1 LPIYQVEVFSSSLA
15 REQNDHVRTCE
26 AGALPEAQAGS
37 GVPVRVGGQIKT
49 PDLVHRVE
57 PRYPSIAQNAHVA
70 GAVILEATVD
80 TNGRVQSVHVLR
92 GIPLLNEAAVDAVRQ
107 WQYSPLRLN
116 GVPTP
121 FILTVT
127 VTFKLQ

>member
-1 LPIYQVEVFSSSLA
+1 
-15 REQNDHVRTCE
+15 
-26 AGALPEAQAGS
+26 
-37 GVPVRVGGQIKT
+37 
-49 PDLVHRVE
+49 
-57 PRYPSIAQNAHVA
+57 
-70 GAVILEATVD
+70 
-80 TNGRVQSVHVLR
+80 VHVLR